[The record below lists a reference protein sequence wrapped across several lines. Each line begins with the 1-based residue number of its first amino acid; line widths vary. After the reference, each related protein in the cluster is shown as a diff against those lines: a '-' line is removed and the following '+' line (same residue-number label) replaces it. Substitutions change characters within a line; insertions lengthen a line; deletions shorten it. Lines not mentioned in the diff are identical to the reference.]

1 MRKILTLAA
10 AVCMLLALCLSA
22 AANSVPDQLGSI
34 EVTVRYDGKP
44 VAGGEVTCIRV
55 GTVAQSDGDLYFQRV
70 EDDVRLDDID
80 DPALAKELA
89 KFAQDHNLTGET
101 LTVSAEGTAV
111 FRNLKPGLYL
121 IREDT
126 PAEGF
131 SPLAPFLVSVPYNED
146 GEYIYDV
153 TANAKSELERTPE
166 STPTEPTTPP
176 TKPTPPPGP
185 NLPQTGQLNWPVPVL
200 VVLGL
205 GLFSVGWMLR
215 TKEKPA
221 AEPTPETET
230 K

>member
-10 AVCMLLALCLSA
+10 AACMLLALCLSA
-22 AANSVPDQLGSI
+22 AAAEQVGSI

-44 VAGGEVTCIRV
+44 VTGGEVTCIQV
-55 GTVAQSDGDLYFQRV
+55 GTVAYSNGDAYFQRV
-70 EDDVRLDDID
+70 EDGKRLDDID

-89 KFAQDHNLTGET
+89 KFAQDHSLTGET

-166 STPTEPTTPP
+166 TVPTTEP
-176 TKPTPPPGP
+176 TKPTTPPGP

-215 TKEKPA
+215 TKEKP
-221 AEPTPETET
+221 EPESPPET